1 MSNALIFEAIAA
13 VIGHFPAPYRELLSG
28 ISTVKVFAKD
38 EAILEQGRFC
48 KHLWFL
54 NKGAVKAYETV
65 DGVDRVTY
73 FFTDNTFFTNYY
85 CWVTGNPS
93 DITFRAVEPSEITL
107 IDYPKLEELC
117 QQHHIFDTIGRKM
130 AERIFVTEYMNR
142 KLFLQCTA
150 TQRYEYIESERP
162 EVFQRFVL
170 KDIASFIGITDVSL
184 SRIRKERMAKK

>member
-1 MSNALIFEAIAA
+1 MLKTPLFEAITA
-13 VIGHFPAPYRELLSG
+13 VIGNFPDAYRELLSG

-65 DGVDRVTY
+65 DGVDRLTY

-117 QQHHIFDTIGRKM
+117 QKHHIFDTIGRKM

-142 KLFLQCTA
+142 KLFCN
-150 TQRYEYIESERP
+150 
-162 EVFQRFVL
+162 VL
-170 KDIASFIGITDVSL
+170 LPKGMSTSKTSAPKYFNGL
-184 SRIRKERMAKK
+184 Y